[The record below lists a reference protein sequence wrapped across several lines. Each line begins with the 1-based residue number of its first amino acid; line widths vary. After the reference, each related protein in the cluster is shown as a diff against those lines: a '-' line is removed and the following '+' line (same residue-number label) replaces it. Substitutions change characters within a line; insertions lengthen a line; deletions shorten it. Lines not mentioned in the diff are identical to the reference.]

1 MLIRNNIIP
10 IFAIETDYVNLYEQ
24 LSDHM
29 TQLSDVGVLSPVS
42 SDHMTQLSDVGV
54 LSVVTSK

>member
-10 IFAIETDYVNLYEQ
+10 IFAVETDYKDLYMK

-29 TQLSDVGVLSPVS
+29 TQLSDVGVLSAVS
-42 SDHMTQLSDVGV
+42 NN
-54 LSVVTSK
+54 